1 MINREILFRGKRID
15 NGKMVEG
22 SYCPKKTGHYEGVKF
37 VEEMQHLIIVDMN
50 GGGYQYAEV
59 DSETVCQYTGL
70 TDKNGRKIFEGDI
83 VKYHFGEDVAPI
95 KFGSYQSCFDSQH
108 TEHCG
113 FYVDWKTKRNF
124 RKDLGYWVHMVDAE
138 IVGNIFDNPE
148 LLEVENEQ

>member
-1 MINREILFRGKRID
+1 MREILFRGKRIAD
-15 NGKMVEG
+15 GKWVEG
-22 SYCPKKTGHYEGVKF
+22 ELSRCVVVGETHIQRIEDNLSTTTHRIG
-37 VEEMQHLIIVDMN
+37 
-50 GGGYQYAEV
+50 
-59 DSETVCQYTGL
+59 SETVCQYTGL

-95 KFGSYQSCFDSQH
+95 KFGSYQSCFDSQQ

-138 IVGNIFDNPE
+138 IVGNIYDNPE
-148 LLEVENEQ
+148 LLKGAHND